1 METIK
6 YKMEQN
12 GTLLDVSIGYNEIDL
27 EIAKKEAYNGVYT
40 IYDENGKVVNE

>member
-12 GTLLDVSIGYNEIDL
+12 GTLFDVSIGYNETDL
-27 EIAKKEAYNGVYT
+27 EIAKREVYNGVYT
-40 IYDENGKVVNE
+40 IYDEDGKVVNE